1 MIDAL
6 RRSLAAKLVVAQL
19 LVIVA
24 GSVTLAIV
32 ALLVAPGL
40 FHTHVREALGVV
52 PETVNDHL
60 DRAFMDSILVALG
73 IATAA
78 AALTAIA
85 ASGFL
90 AVRMLRPIRAMAAGA
105 ERIAAGHYEVRVPEA
120 GQDELA
126 VLGRAFNGMATSLQ
140 TAERRRRELVSDVA
154 HEFRTPLATVQGY
167 VEAMADGTLPRSDE
181 NLAVLTQETHR
192 MARLLEDLS
201 KVSMA
206 EERQLDLRLGV
217 MDANGLIARAAQAVS
232 LAYAEKGVTLEVREG
247 LESPAVLV
255 DADRIAEVLGNLLAN
270 ALRHT
275 PQGGSV
281 EVGTRT
287 RSGDVQ
293 IWVQDSG
300 EGLAPEDL
308 ERVFE
313 RFYRVDRARSR
324 ASGGSGIGLTIAR
337 AIVAAHGGRLW
348 AESAGG
354 GRGARFTIA
363 LPPATGPPSSN
374 ASELPVPLSRLHTRG
389 RRAST
394 GDSGRE

>member
-1 MIDAL
+1 MIGAL

-32 ALLVAPGL
+32 AVLVAPGL

-52 PETVNDHL
+52 PEAVNDHL
-60 DRAFMDSILVALG
+60 DRAFMDAILVALV

-78 AALTAIA
+78 AAITAIA

-105 ERIAAGHYEVRVPEA
+105 QRIAAGHYEVRVPDA

-154 HEFRTPLATVQGY
+154 HEFRTPLATVEGY

-181 NLAVLTQETHR
+181 NLALLSQETHR
-192 MARLLEDLS
+192 MARLLDDLS
-201 KVSMA
+201 KVSKA
-206 EERQLDLRLGV
+206 EERQLDLRMASSEVRDLV
-217 MDANGLIARAAQAVS
+217 AAAAHAAS
-232 LAYAEKGVTLEVREG
+232 LPYAAKGVDLNVREG
-247 LESPAVLV
+247 PASAFVVV
-255 DADRIAEVLGNLLAN
+255 DPDRIAEVLDNLLAN
-270 ALRHT
+270 ARRHT
-275 PQGGSV
+275 LVGGRV
-281 EVGTRT
+281 EIGWASRSVGTE
-287 RSGDVQ
+287 
-293 IWVQDSG
+293 IWVEDDG
-300 EGLAPEDL
+300 EGIAPENL

-324 ASGGSGIGLTIAR
+324 ATGGSGIGLTIAR
-337 AIVAAHGGRLW
+337 AIAEAHGGRLW
-348 AESAGG
+348 AQSR
-354 GRGARFTIA
+354 GRGAGARFTLV
-363 LPPATGPPSSN
+363 LPTAGHPRPA
-374 ASELPVPLSRLHTRG
+374 E
-389 RRAST
+389 RA
-394 GDSGRE
+394 GGG

>member
-1 MIDAL
+1 VIGAL

-24 GSVTLAIV
+24 GSATLAIV

-52 PETVNDHL
+52 PEAVNDHL
-60 DRAFMDSILVALG
+60 DRAFMDAILVALG

-105 ERIAAGHYEVRVPEA
+105 QRIAAGHYEVRVPQA

-154 HEFRTPLATVQGY
+154 HEFRTPLATVEGY

-181 NLAVLTQETHR
+181 NLALLTQETHR
-192 MARLLEDLS
+192 MARLLDDLS
-201 KVSMA
+201 KVSKA
-206 EERQLDLRLGV
+206 EERQLDLRLAGSEV
-217 MDANGLIARAAQAVS
+217 RDLVAAAVRAAS
-232 LAYAEKGVTLEVREG
+232 LAYAGKGVELDVREG
-247 LESPAVLV
+247 LASALV
-255 DADRIAEVLGNLLAN
+255 VVDPDRIAEVLDNLLAN

-275 PQGGSV
+275 LAGGRV
-281 EVGTRT
+281 EIGWASRSVGTE
-287 RSGDVQ
+287 
-293 IWVQDSG
+293 IWVEDTG
-300 EGLAPEDL
+300 EGIAPEDL

-337 AIVAAHGGRLW
+337 AIAEAHGGRLW
-348 AESAGG
+348 AQSR
-354 GRGARFTIA
+354 GRGAGARFTLV
-363 LPPATGPPSSN
+363 LPAAGHPR
-374 ASELPVPLSRLHTRG
+374 PVER
-389 RRAST
+389 
-394 GDSGRE
+394 SGGG

>member
-1 MIDAL
+1 MIRAL

-19 LVIVA
+19 LVILA
-24 GSVTLAIV
+24 GGVTLALV

-52 PETVNDHL
+52 PQAVTDHL
-60 DRAFMDSILVALG
+60 DQAFMDAVLVALG
-73 IATAA
+73 VATAA
-78 AALTAIA
+78 AAITAIA
-85 ASGFL
+85 ASGLL
-90 AVRMLRPIRAMAAGA
+90 AVRLLRPIRAMAAGA
-105 ERIAAGHYEVRVPEA
+105 ERIAGGNYEVRVPEA

-140 TAERRRRELVSDVA
+140 SAERRRRELVSDVA
-154 HEFRTPLATVQGY
+154 HEFRTPLATVEGY

-181 NLAVLTQETHR
+181 NLALLTQETHR

-206 EERQLDLRLGV
+206 EERQLDLRLAVVEPG
-217 MDANGLIARAAQAVS
+217 DLLARAAQAAS
-232 LAYAEKGVTLEVREG
+232 LAYADKGVTLDVSRDPGSAPVR
-247 LESPAVLV
+247 V
-255 DADRIAEVLGNLLAN
+255 DADRMAEVLGNLLAN

-275 PQGGSV
+275 PRGGRVEIGTRRHGGDV
-281 EVGTRT
+281 EV
-287 RSGDVQ
+287 
-293 IWVQDSG
+293 WVEDSG
-300 EGLAPEDL
+300 EGIAPRDL

-348 AESAGG
+348 AQSEGG
-354 GRGARFTIA
+354 GSGARFTIA
-363 LPPATGPPSSN
+363 LPSAT
-374 ASELPVPLSRLHTRG
+374 PVR
-389 RRAST
+389 
-394 GDSGRE
+394 